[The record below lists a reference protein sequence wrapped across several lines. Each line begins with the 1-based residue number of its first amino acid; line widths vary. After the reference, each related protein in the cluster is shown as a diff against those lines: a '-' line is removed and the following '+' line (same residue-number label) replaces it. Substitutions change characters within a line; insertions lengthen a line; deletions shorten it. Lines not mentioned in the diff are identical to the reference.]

1 MNRAQMAQVIQ
12 MLAQGNGFYSRLF
25 NAMCEDDDFAQEI
38 YKTLE
43 EAGVKDAVDIVM
55 TLEA

>member
-1 MNRAQMAQVIQ
+1 MNRAQMTQVIQ
-12 MLAQGNGFYSRLF
+12 MLAQGNGFYSRLL
-25 NAMCEDDDFAQEI
+25 NAMREDDDFAQEI

>member
-1 MNRAQMAQVIQ
+1 
-12 MLAQGNGFYSRLF
+12 MLAQGNGFYSRLL
-25 NAMCEDDDFAQEI
+25 NAMREDDDFAQTV